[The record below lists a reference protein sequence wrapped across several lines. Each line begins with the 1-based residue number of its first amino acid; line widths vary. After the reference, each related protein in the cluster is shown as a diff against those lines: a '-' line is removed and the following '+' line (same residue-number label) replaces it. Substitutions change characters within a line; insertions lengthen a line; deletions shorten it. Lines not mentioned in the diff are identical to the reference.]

1 MCESCPSWI
10 FWRGCIAPRF
20 TLPANPLSYKKKI
33 RRKDQTSTIPDSSAT
48 KLFCPLTPLFAECRL
63 SDTTS
68 QQENTNWTLSGVRV
82 AALQPA
88 VVDSSY
94 WSKPPSTHIS
104 QLVKSRHVKSG
115 GETDGLHIATVCSWF
130 RHKFFR
136 FLGSGPL
143 PAGLLITV
151 RSWRTHG
158 DHEPDSVHHEVKL
171 GELLGQQVRAA
182 TKASLFPAPRMPCC
196 TSTKKVLKMRPFRLE
211 PGPIESVAPFQ
222 SRDTTTFTYP
232 SLHEDCGIGGCCSD
246 RCMECE

>member
-1 MCESCPSWI
+1 MCRSQVYTPSESI
-10 FWRGCIAPRF
+10 VVQKNF
-20 TLPANPLSYKKKI
+20 

-68 QQENTNWTLSGVRV
+68 QQENTNWTLSWVRV

-136 FLGSGPL
+136 FLGSGPPPSRAL
-143 PAGLLITV
+143 DNCTLMEN
-151 RSWRTHG
+151 SW
-158 DHEPDSVHHEVKL
+158 
-171 GELLGQQVRAA
+171 
-182 TKASLFPAPRMPCC
+182 
-196 TSTKKVLKMRPFRLE
+196 
-211 PGPIESVAPFQ
+211 
-222 SRDTTTFTYP
+222 
-232 SLHEDCGIGGCCSD
+232 
-246 RCMECE
+246 